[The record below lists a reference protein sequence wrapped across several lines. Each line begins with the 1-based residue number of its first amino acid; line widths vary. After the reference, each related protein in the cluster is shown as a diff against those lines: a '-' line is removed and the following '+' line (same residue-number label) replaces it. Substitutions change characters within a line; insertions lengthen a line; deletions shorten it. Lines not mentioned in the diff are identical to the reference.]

1 VLGGDR
7 VQLVAQ
13 LEITPMTCIHVLP
26 IHDLQA
32 HDLSTQ
38 CPCVPRTEREDD
50 GEIVVHNAFDFREVM
65 ERAGMHDPD
74 GPWTVEVDDG
84 R

>member
-1 VLGGDR
+1 M
-7 VQLVAQ
+7 
-13 LEITPMTCIHVLP
+13 ICIHVLP

-32 HDLSTQ
+32 HDLSTR
-38 CPCVPRTEREDD
+38 CPCVPRTEKEDD

-65 ERAGMHDPD
+65 ERAGMHDPER
-74 GPWTVEVDDG
+74 PWTLEETNG